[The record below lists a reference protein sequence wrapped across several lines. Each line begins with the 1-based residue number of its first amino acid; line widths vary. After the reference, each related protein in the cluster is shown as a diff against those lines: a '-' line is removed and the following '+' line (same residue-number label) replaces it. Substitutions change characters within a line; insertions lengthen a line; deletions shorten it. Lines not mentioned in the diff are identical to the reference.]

1 LLALRRF
8 LLLPLSVFPL
18 IAFFFSTFL
27 LPTALFGAAF
37 LFANFLGVL
46 LFCAR
51 RFAGDF
57 LPSLFFDLVDFFLV
71 FFLVAIRAV

>member
-1 LLALRRF
+1 
-8 LLLPLSVFPL
+8 
-18 IAFFFSTFL
+18 

-46 LFCAR
+46 LCAHC
-51 RFAGDF
+51 FAGDF